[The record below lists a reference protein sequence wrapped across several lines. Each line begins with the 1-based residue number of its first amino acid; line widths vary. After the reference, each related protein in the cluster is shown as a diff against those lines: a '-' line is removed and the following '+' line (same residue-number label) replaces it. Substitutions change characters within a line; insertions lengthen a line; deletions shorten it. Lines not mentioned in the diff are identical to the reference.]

1 MRTIA
6 IVNQKGGC
14 GKTTSAINLAG
25 TFAARGLRT
34 LLVDTDPQAHC
45 CAGLAIP
52 ENRIDLDIA
61 DAMLAP
67 DPGAIDPERLLWRV
81 RRNLDLAPSRMKVA
95 GIEAAR
101 SSIADRADRDRR
113 LKGVL
118 AQFKDRYDVCLI
130 DCSPSIGL
138 LTYNAIAAADAVLV
152 PVETSFFSL
161 QGAERQMQTVKSL
174 GKRLGVTPGAWLVGT
189 IHDPTSPLARD
200 LLEEL
205 RRRHEHRV
213 IPVVVRQDDRLR
225 EAASFGQ
232 PVIEYASEA
241 VGARDYLALAAWLV
255 LESGLNIAGSAD
267 EGWQAALDAYDPG
280 ESSSR
285 VAPPVA
291 PAVEIEAKQ
300 GERGSAQGV
309 AQGSERGSER
319 GDGASG
325 AVRELLAARMRQH
338 PGHEAIES
346 GLPAPGG
353 AGEASPGAELAPAS
367 GEAES
372 PSRSRAEELAARA
385 ATLADRLQSLGERT
399 SARLEGELE
408 AKPVGAGVRGM
419 ASLLR
424 PEGVQRAS
432 AVARLFGAR
441 ATSRGVVFIQ
451 PLGLGAVVSIA
462 GDFNGWD
469 ASAHTLTRNDEL
481 GVHELAIDLEPGRY
495 RYRLVVDGRWI
506 ADPYNPTTV
515 SNPFGERDSLLTLA
529 PRGAHAASA

>member
-67 DPGAIDPERLLWRV
+67 DPGALDPERLLWRV

-101 SSIADRADRDRR
+101 SGIAERADRDRR

-161 QGAERQMQTVKSL
+161 QGAERQMQTVRSL

-189 IHDPTSPLARD
+189 IHDPTAPLARD

-213 IPVVVRQDDRLR
+213 VPIVVRQDDRLR

-232 PVIEYASEA
+232 PVIEYAPEA

-255 LESGLNIAGSAD
+255 LESGLNIAGSGD

-280 ESSSR
+280 EAARRST
-285 VAPPVA
+285 
-291 PAVEIEAKQ
+291 PAISASASTASASPGAEQTSEPKDAGESGEAA
-300 GERGSAQGV
+300 AQGV
-309 AQGSERGSER
+309 RA
-319 GDGASG
+319 
-325 AVRELLAARMRQH
+325 LLAARMRQH
-338 PGHEAIES
+338 PAAGVIEAAQARATGEPPQAREPDAD
-346 GLPAPGG
+346 GGETGPADP
-353 AGEASPGAELAPAS
+353 
-367 GEAES
+367 ES

-399 SARLEGELE
+399 AAHAHAPGVEP
-408 AKPVGAGVRGM
+408 KAGPRGM

-424 PEGVQRAS
+424 PEGVHRAS

-469 ASAHTLTRNDEL
+469 AQTHTLTRNDEL

-529 PRGAHAASA
+529 PRGAQAASA